1 MPRKGENIY
10 KRKDGRWEARYV
22 KGCTTEGKTAYGYC
36 YGKTYREAK
45 AKVTEAKARLVQNLP
60 HTGGGTRRCFSSY
73 CDEWLKIN
81 RSKVKESTYVKYLS
95 MLDKHIKPKLGNYYV
110 QSLSSVLIE
119 QFSYELLSE
128 NGLSPKTVRD
138 ILTLLRSILKYVSR
152 QLPSMPHIDIVYP
165 KDSRKEMRVLNKD
178 EQAIF
183 TSYLLTDM
191 DARKFGTLL
200 ALMTGMRIGEICAL
214 RWSDVDLSENV
225 IHNKWEHIIGH
236 FFEPFMVSLTASI
249 LFCNLILH
257 RAPFFFRNTATLG
270 VCLFKRRKPLIN
282 NQNLIGN
289 LSIFI
294 LSAFYSL
301 CNQIVCFKASIVFR

>member
-110 QSLSSVLIE
+110 QSLSSVLI
-119 QFSYELLSE
+119 
-128 NGLSPKTVRD
+128 D
-138 ILTLLRSILKYVSR
+138 A
-152 QLPSMPHIDIVYP
+152 
-165 KDSRKEMRVLNKD
+165 VL
-178 EQAIF
+178 
-183 TSYLLTDM
+183 
-191 DARKFGTLL
+191 
-200 ALMTGMRIGEICAL
+200 
-214 RWSDVDLSENV
+214 V
-225 IHNKWEHIIGH
+225 
-236 FFEPFMVSLTASI
+236 
-249 LFCNLILH
+249 
-257 RAPFFFRNTATLG
+257 
-270 VCLFKRRKPLIN
+270 
-282 NQNLIGN
+282 
-289 LSIFI
+289 
-294 LSAFYSL
+294 
-301 CNQIVCFKASIVFR
+301 

>member
-138 ILTLLRSILKYVSR
+138 ILTLLRS
-152 QLPSMPHIDIVYP
+152 M
-165 KDSRKEMRVLNKD
+165 
-178 EQAIF
+178 
-183 TSYLLTDM
+183 
-191 DARKFGTLL
+191 
-200 ALMTGMRIGEICAL
+200 
-214 RWSDVDLSENV
+214 VDCKMKLD
-225 IHNKWEHIIGH
+225 
-236 FFEPFMVSLTASI
+236 T
-249 LFCNLILH
+249 
-257 RAPFFFRNTATLG
+257 
-270 VCLFKRRKPLIN
+270 
-282 NQNLIGN
+282 
-289 LSIFI
+289 
-294 LSAFYSL
+294 
-301 CNQIVCFKASIVFR
+301 